1 MIFFIQKQGLSPKSL
16 ALFTSENCLL
26 LSTIVL
32 TVFRLFRAFSHS
44 SISEEKSLSAAT
56 SKATHQTI
64 NQPLADQTDPL
75 QRPYTSNMSQ
85 SSEHSMDAQIATESK
100 ESSQDSQTTKP
111 TLSVGQTQLD
121 NATEYKES
129 SKDAETTNHTLSVGQ
144 TQLDIASNMTDATN
158 QNIETAE
165 SVPPRSTK
173 EPTKANQNNIDSLEQ
188 SQDDQTV
195 KTVDSHTQHASA
207 EPSEI
212 ADKGPSLSTT
222 EQTNTNDTT
231 TLSKDHSDDKHKDNG
246 NTDDNN
252 EHAPKRAPHMDPSVE
267 IQDTEHDASTK
278 TSEVDIDKDSFMNQ
292 NESNRDLSDT
302 DSTHPKSIP
311 TTPSTQRL
319 GLQLDSDASQ
329 TTFTSVEEQKLQC
342 LSKYSM
348 QFQELLAIIPGMSP
362 EEIIAY
368 NWSRFSND
376 DCKVEMVCVA
386 VDCIHI
392 IFMYRP

>member
-85 SSEHSMDAQIATESK
+85 SSEHSMDAQIATES
-100 ESSQDSQTTKP
+100 
-111 TLSVGQTQLD
+111 
-121 NATEYKES
+121 KES

-231 TLSKDHSDDKHKDNG
+231 TLSKEHSDDKHKDNQ

-252 EHAPKRAPHMDPSVE
+252 EHAPKRTPHMDPSVE

-292 NESNRDLSDT
+292 NESNQHLSDT